1 MNFKKYIIILF
12 SVAFLSGCAS
22 QENYLI
28 KNINFDN
35 YKAINVDASNLII
48 DYLYTSNIAYPFIDH
63 LVKQNLISLINEW
76 ASARLKPVQV
86 NNTGNLKVIVNNA
99 SIKAFLINQNTKI
112 EEIFVS
118 NAAINIEMNLD
129 ITIDL
134 LDENANRISYVDIK
148 VFKSQ
153 ELGDNISL
161 LEKDYLIQEMSR
173 SLIKDFDSLA
183 INKLKEIFYKS
194 ILPN

>member
-35 YKAINVDASNLII
+35 YKSINVDASNLII

-76 ASARLKPVQV
+76 ALARLKPVKV

-99 SIKAFLINQNTKI
+99 SIKAFLINQNAKI
-112 EEIFVS
+112 EEVFVS

-134 LDENANRISYVDIK
+134 LDENANRISYVNVK
-148 VFKSQ
+148 VFKSR

>member
-99 SIKAFLINQNTKI
+99 SIKAFFINQNTKI

-194 ILPN
+194 LLPN

>member
-1 MNFKKYIIILF
+1 M
-12 SVAFLSGCAS
+12 
-22 QENYLI
+22 
-28 KNINFDN
+28 
-35 YKAINVDASNLII
+35 
-48 DYLYTSNIAYPFIDH
+48 
-63 LVKQNLISLINEW
+63 
-76 ASARLKPVQV
+76 
-86 NNTGNLKVIVNNA
+86 
-99 SIKAFLINQNTKI
+99 
-112 EEIFVS
+112 
-118 NAAINIEMNLD
+118 
-129 ITIDL
+129 

-194 ILPN
+194 LLPN

>member
-12 SVAFLSGCAS
+12 SVVFLSGCAS

-35 YKAINVDASNLII
+35 YKSINVDASNLII

-76 ASARLKPVQV
+76 ALARLKPVKV

-99 SIKAFLINQNTKI
+99 SIKAFLINQNAKI
-112 EEIFVS
+112 EEVFVS

-134 LDENANRISYVDIK
+134 LDENANRISYVNVK
-148 VFKSQ
+148 VFKSR

-194 ILPN
+194 LLPN

>member
-12 SVAFLSGCAS
+12 SVVFLSVCAS

-35 YKAINVDASNLII
+35 YKSINVDASNLII

-76 ASARLKPVQV
+76 ALARLKPVKV

-99 SIKAFLINQNTKI
+99 SIKAFLINQNAKI
-112 EEIFVS
+112 EEVFVS
-118 NAAINIEMNLD
+118 NAAIKIEMNLD

-194 ILPN
+194 LLPN

>member
-1 MNFKKYIIILF
+1 
-12 SVAFLSGCAS
+12 
-22 QENYLI
+22 
-28 KNINFDN
+28 
-35 YKAINVDASNLII
+35 
-48 DYLYTSNIAYPFIDH
+48 
-63 LVKQNLISLINEW
+63 
-76 ASARLKPVQV
+76 
-86 NNTGNLKVIVNNA
+86 
-99 SIKAFLINQNTKI
+99 
-112 EEIFVS
+112 
-118 NAAINIEMNLD
+118 MNLD

-194 ILPN
+194 LLPN

>member
-12 SVAFLSGCAS
+12 SVVFLSGCAS

-35 YKAINVDASNLII
+35 YKSINVDASSLII

-76 ASARLKPVQV
+76 ALARLKPVKV

-99 SIKAFLINQNTKI
+99 SIKAFLINQNAKI
-112 EEIFVS
+112 EEVFVS

-194 ILPN
+194 ILLN

>member
-12 SVAFLSGCAS
+12 SVVFLSGCAS

-35 YKAINVDASNLII
+35 YKSINVDASNLII

-76 ASARLKPVQV
+76 ALARLKPVKV

-99 SIKAFLINQNTKI
+99 SIKAFLINQNAKI

-118 NAAINIEMNLD
+118 NAAIKIEMNLD

-194 ILPN
+194 LLPN

>member
-12 SVAFLSGCAS
+12 SLAFLSGCVS

-35 YKAINVDASNLII
+35 YKSINVDASNLII

-76 ASARLKPVQV
+76 ALARLKPVKV

-99 SIKAFLINQNTKI
+99 SIKAFLINQNAKI
-112 EEIFVS
+112 EEVFVS

-134 LDENANRISYVDIK
+134 LDENANRISYVNVK
-148 VFKSQ
+148 VFKSR

-183 INKLKEIFYKS
+183 IKKLKEIFYKS